1 MKPYLLL
8 ICLGWF
14 WGEGLA
20 QVPTVHV
27 RGIVVD
33 EETLLP
39 IPFATVILYQTTE
52 LNYLTLD
59 TFKTKMKGNFH
70 FDLDTSALGYK
81 MLGNAPEYFAN
92 EIEVKKLG
100 AKDTLVIDIKLKLD
114 YVIPT
119 PMPKREIRRL
129 IRQEKRAI
137 RDYFSRKEAK
147 EKIRDF
153 KQYLKDGKRKV
164 RKHKREEKLKR
175 NESKK

>member
-92 EIEVKKLG
+92 EIEVDNLVAG
-100 AKDTLVIDIKLKLD
+100 DTITQYIRLKLEPPL
-114 YVIPT
+114 YPLPT
-119 PMPKREIRRL
+119 TKKEIIKEIRKM
-129 IRQEKRAI
+129 KRAY
-137 RDYFSRKEAK
+137 RKSYTYSRKEAK
-147 EKIRDF
+147 RIKKIRWQEF
-153 KQYLKDGKRKV
+153 RMM
-164 RKHKREEKLKR
+164 
-175 NESKK
+175 SKKARKAIRKQ